1 MNLKKLFQIQKTL
14 EKVGYFDISRV
25 ANEIYSYSEENDI
38 EIENILKRIEN
49 DEPWEYIRGYAEFRG
64 INFLVTKDTLI
75 PRIETEQI
83 VDIAL
88 DLIEKKNIPYSKII
102 DIGTGTGCIIISLYK
117 ELKKNKEEIEEKEK
131 NRGKDKEY
139 TFLATDS
146 SSKALD
152 IAKENAKRNSI
163 KNISFVKKNLI
174 SIEDLENNSLILA
187 NLPYIPTNQYMELDK
202 SVKDFEPKKA
212 LDGGQD
218 GLKYYKELLTIIQ
231 KTQKKNIDLIV
242 EIEPSTL
249 TDLKK
254 LVPENTSL
262 KIIKDFREKN
272 RFLLLHFA

>member
-64 INFLVTKDTLI
+64 VNFLVTKDTLI

-83 VDIAL
+83 VNIAL
-88 DLIEKKNIPYSKII
+88 DLIETKDIPYSKII
-102 DIGTGTGCIIISLYK
+102 DIGTGTGCIIISLYQ
-117 ELKKNKEEIEEKEK
+117 ELKENKEEIEEKEK
-131 NRGKDKEY
+131 NREKDEEY
-139 TFLATDS
+139 TFLATDC
-146 SSKALD
+146 SSKTLD

-163 KNISFVKKNLI
+163 KNISFVKRNLI
-174 SIEDLENNSLILA
+174 DNKDLENNSLILA
-187 NLPYIPTNQYMELDK
+187 NLPYIPTNMYMKLDR

-212 LDGGQD
+212 LDGGKD

-249 TDLKK
+249 KDFKK
-254 LVPENTSL
+254 LAPKSTSL

>member
-1 MNLKKLFQIQKTL
+1 MNLKKLFHIQKTL
-14 EKVGYFDISRV
+14 EKAGYFDISRV
-25 ANEIYSYSEENDI
+25 ANEIYSYSEANDI
-38 EIENILKRIEN
+38 GIENILKRIEN
-49 DEPWEYIRGYAEFRG
+49 DEPWEYIRGYTEFRS

-88 DLIEKKNIPYSKII
+88 DLIKKKNTPYSKII
-102 DIGTGTGCIIISLYK
+102 DVGTGTGCIIISLYK
-117 ELKKNKEEIEEKEK
+117 ELKEEKEEIEEKEK
-131 NRGKDKEY
+131 RNQDEEY

-146 SSKALD
+146 SSKTLD

-174 SIEDLENNSLILA
+174 DIEDLEDNSLILA
-187 NLPYIPTNQYMELDK
+187 NLPYIPTNMYMELDR

-231 KTQKKNIDLIV
+231 QSKKNIDLVV

-249 TDLKK
+249 EDFKK
-254 LVPENTSL
+254 LVPQNTNL

-272 RFLLLHFA
+272 RFLLLHFS

>member
-14 EKVGYFDISRV
+14 EKAGYFDISRV

-64 INFLVTKDTLI
+64 VNFLVTKDTLI

-88 DLIEKKNIPYSKII
+88 DLIGKKDIPYSKII
-102 DIGTGTGCIIISLYK
+102 DIGTGTGCIIISLYQ
-117 ELKKNKEEIEEKEK
+117 ELKENKEEIKEKEK
-131 NRGKDKEY
+131 RNQDEEY

-146 SSKALD
+146 SKKTLD
-152 IAKENAKRNSI
+152 IAKENSKRNSI
-163 KNISFVKKNLI
+163 KDIFFVKKNLI
-174 SIEDLENNSLILA
+174 GIKDLENNSLILA
-187 NLPYIPTNQYMELDK
+187 NLPYIPTDQYMELDR

-212 LDGGQD
+212 LDGGKD
-218 GLKYYKELLTIIQ
+218 GLKYYKELLSIIQ

>member
-14 EKVGYFDISRV
+14 EKAGYFDISRV
-25 ANEIYSYSEENDI
+25 ANEIYSHSEENDI
-38 EIENILKRIEN
+38 EIEDILKRIEK

-88 DLIEKKNIPYSKII
+88 DLIKKKNIPYSNII

-117 ELKKNKEEIEEKEK
+117 ELKADKEEIEEKEK
-131 NRGKDKEY
+131 RNQDEEY

-174 SIEDLENNSLILA
+174 DNKDLENNSLILA
-187 NLPYIPTNQYMELDK
+187 NLPYIPTNMYMKLDR

-212 LDGGQD
+212 LDGGKD
-218 GLKYYKELLTIIQ
+218 GLKYYKELLSIIQ
-231 KTQKKNIDLIV
+231 DSKKRNIDLAV

-249 TDLKK
+249 KDFKK
-254 LVPENTSL
+254 LAPKSTSL

>member
-14 EKVGYFDISRV
+14 EKAGYFDISRV
-25 ANEIYSYSEENDI
+25 ANEIYSYPEENDI
-38 EIENILKRIEN
+38 EIEDILKRIEK

-249 TDLKK
+249 KDFKK
-254 LVPENTSL
+254 LAPKSTSL

>member
-14 EKVGYFDISRV
+14 EKAGYFDISRV
-25 ANEIYSYSEENDI
+25 ANEIYSHSEENDI
-38 EIENILKRIEN
+38 EIEDILKRIEK

-88 DLIEKKNIPYSKII
+88 DLIKKKNIPYSNII
-102 DIGTGTGCIIISLYK
+102 DIGTGTGCIIISLYQ
-117 ELKKNKEEIEEKEK
+117 ELKENKEEIEEKEK
-131 NRGKDKEY
+131 NREKDEEY
-139 TFLATDS
+139 TFLATDC
-146 SSKALD
+146 SSKTLD

-163 KNISFVKKNLI
+163 KNISFVKRNLI
-174 SIEDLENNSLILA
+174 DNKDLENNSLILA
-187 NLPYIPTNQYMELDK
+187 NLPYIPTNMYMKLDR

-212 LDGGQD
+212 LDGGKD
-218 GLKYYKELLTIIQ
+218 GLKYYKELLSIIQ
-231 KTQKKNIDLIV
+231 DSKKRNIDLAV

-249 TDLKK
+249 KDFKK
-254 LVPENTSL
+254 LAPKSTSL

>member
-1 MNLKKLFQIQKTL
+1 MNLKKLFHIQKTL
-14 EKVGYFDISRV
+14 EKAGYFDISRV
-25 ANEIYSYSEENDI
+25 ANEIYSYSEANDI
-38 EIENILKRIEN
+38 GIENILKRIEN
-49 DEPWEYIRGYAEFRG
+49 DEPWEYIRGYTEFRS

-88 DLIEKKNIPYSKII
+88 DLIKKKNTPYSKII
-102 DIGTGTGCIIISLYK
+102 DVGTGTGCIIISLYK
-117 ELKKNKEEIEEKEK
+117 ELKEEKEEIEEKEK
-131 NRGKDKEY
+131 RNQDEEY

-146 SSKALD
+146 SSKTLD

-174 SIEDLENNSLILA
+174 DIEDLEDNSLILA
-187 NLPYIPTNQYMELDK
+187 NLPYIPTNMYMELDR

-231 KTQKKNIDLIV
+231 QSKKNIDLVV

-249 TDLKK
+249 EDFKK
-254 LVPENTSL
+254 LVPQNTNL

-272 RFLLLHFA
+272 RFLLLHFP

>member
-1 MNLKKLFQIQKTL
+1 
-14 EKVGYFDISRV
+14 
-25 ANEIYSYSEENDI
+25 
-38 EIENILKRIEN
+38 
-49 DEPWEYIRGYAEFRG
+49 
-64 INFLVTKDTLI
+64 
-75 PRIETEQI
+75 
-83 VDIAL
+83 
-88 DLIEKKNIPYSKII
+88 
-102 DIGTGTGCIIISLYK
+102 
-117 ELKKNKEEIEEKEK
+117 
-131 NRGKDKEY
+131 
-139 TFLATDS
+139 
-146 SSKALD
+146 
-152 IAKENAKRNSI
+152 
-163 KNISFVKKNLI
+163 
-174 SIEDLENNSLILA
+174 
-187 NLPYIPTNQYMELDK
+187 MELDK

>member
-14 EKVGYFDISRV
+14 EKAGYFDISRV
-25 ANEIYSYSEENDI
+25 ANEIYSYPEENDI
-38 EIENILKRIEN
+38 EIEDILKRIEK

-174 SIEDLENNSLILA
+174 DNKDLENNSLILA
-187 NLPYIPTNQYMELDK
+187 NLPYIPTNMYMKLDR

-212 LDGGQD
+212 LDGGKD

-249 TDLKK
+249 KDFKK
-254 LVPENTSL
+254 LAPKSTSL

>member
-38 EIENILKRIEN
+38 EIEDILKRIEK

>member
-14 EKVGYFDISRV
+14 EKAGYFDISRV
-25 ANEIYSYSEENDI
+25 ANEIYSYPEENDI
-38 EIENILKRIEN
+38 EIEDILKRIEK

-88 DLIEKKNIPYSKII
+88 DLIKKKNIPYSNII

-117 ELKKNKEEIEEKEK
+117 ELKADKEEIEEKEK
-131 NRGKDKEY
+131 RNQDEEY

-174 SIEDLENNSLILA
+174 DNKDLENNSLILA
-187 NLPYIPTNQYMELDK
+187 NLPYIPTNMYMKLDR

-212 LDGGQD
+212 LDGGKD

-249 TDLKK
+249 KDFKK
-254 LVPENTSL
+254 LAPKSTSL

>member
-14 EKVGYFDISRV
+14 EKAGYFDISRV
-25 ANEIYSYSEENDI
+25 ANEIYSYPEENDI
-38 EIENILKRIEN
+38 EIEDILKRIEK

-272 RFLLLHFA
+272 RFLLLHFS

>member
-14 EKVGYFDISRV
+14 EKAGYFDISRV
-25 ANEIYSYSEENDI
+25 ANEIYSYPEENDI
-38 EIENILKRIEN
+38 EIEDILKRIEK

>member
-14 EKVGYFDISRV
+14 EKAGYFDISRV
-25 ANEIYSYSEENDI
+25 ANEIYSHSEENDI
-38 EIENILKRIEN
+38 EIEDILKRIEK

-88 DLIEKKNIPYSKII
+88 DLIKKKNIPYSNII

-117 ELKKNKEEIEEKEK
+117 ELKADKEEIEEKEK
-131 NRGKDKEY
+131 RNQDEEY

-212 LDGGQD
+212 LDGGKD
-218 GLKYYKELLTIIQ
+218 GLKYYKELLSIIQ
-231 KTQKKNIDLIV
+231 DSKKRNIDLAV

-249 TDLKK
+249 KDFKK
-254 LVPENTSL
+254 LAPKSTSL

>member
-83 VDIAL
+83 VNIAL
-88 DLIEKKNIPYSKII
+88 DLIETKDIPYSKII
-102 DIGTGTGCIIISLYK
+102 DIGTGTGCIIISLYQ
-117 ELKKNKEEIEEKEK
+117 ELKENKEEIEEKEK
-131 NRGKDKEY
+131 NREKDEEY
-139 TFLATDS
+139 TFLATDC
-146 SSKALD
+146 SSKTLD

-163 KNISFVKKNLI
+163 KNISFVKRNLI
-174 SIEDLENNSLILA
+174 DNKDLENNSLILA
-187 NLPYIPTNQYMELDK
+187 NLPYIPTNMYMKLDR

-212 LDGGQD
+212 LDGGKD
-218 GLKYYKELLTIIQ
+218 GLKYYKELLSIIQ

-249 TDLKK
+249 KDFKK
-254 LVPENTSL
+254 LAPKSTSL

>member
-64 INFLVTKDTLI
+64 VNFLVTKDTLI

-83 VDIAL
+83 VNIAL
-88 DLIEKKNIPYSKII
+88 DLIETKDIPYSKII
-102 DIGTGTGCIIISLYK
+102 DIGTGTGCIIISLYQ
-117 ELKKNKEEIEEKEK
+117 ELKENKEEIEEKEK
-131 NRGKDKEY
+131 NREKDEEY
-139 TFLATDS
+139 TFLATDC
-146 SSKALD
+146 SSKTLD

-163 KNISFVKKNLI
+163 KNISFVKRNLI
-174 SIEDLENNSLILA
+174 DNKDLENNSLILA
-187 NLPYIPTNQYMELDK
+187 NLPYIPTNMYMKLDR

-212 LDGGQD
+212 LDGGKD
-218 GLKYYKELLTIIQ
+218 GLKYYKELLSIIQ
-231 KTQKKNIDLIV
+231 DSKKRNIDLAV

-249 TDLKK
+249 KDFKK
-254 LVPENTSL
+254 LAPKSTSL

>member
-14 EKVGYFDISRV
+14 EKAGYFDISRV
-25 ANEIYSYSEENDI
+25 ANEIYSYPEENDI
-38 EIENILKRIEN
+38 EIEDILKRIEK

-117 ELKKNKEEIEEKEK
+117 ELKADKEEIEEKEK
-131 NRGKDKEY
+131 RNQDEEY

>member
-14 EKVGYFDISRV
+14 EKAGYFDISRV
-25 ANEIYSYSEENDI
+25 ANEIYSHSEENDI
-38 EIENILKRIEN
+38 EIEDILKRIEK

-88 DLIEKKNIPYSKII
+88 DLIKKKNIPYSNII

-117 ELKKNKEEIEEKEK
+117 ELKADKEEIEEKEK
-131 NRGKDKEY
+131 RNQDEEY

-187 NLPYIPTNQYMELDK
+187 NLPYIPTNMYMKLDR

-212 LDGGQD
+212 LDGGKD
-218 GLKYYKELLTIIQ
+218 GLKYYKELLSIIQ
-231 KTQKKNIDLIV
+231 DSKKRNIDLAV

-249 TDLKK
+249 KDFKK
-254 LVPENTSL
+254 LAPKSTSL

>member
-14 EKVGYFDISRV
+14 EKTGYFDISRV
-25 ANEIYSYSEENDI
+25 ANEIYSYSEEKDV
-38 EIENILKRIEN
+38 EIEDILKRIEN

-64 INFLVTKDTLI
+64 INFLVTEDTLI

-88 DLIEKKNIPYSKII
+88 DLIKKKNTPYSRII

-117 ELKKNKEEIEEKEK
+117 ELKKNKEEIKEKEK
-131 NRGKDKEY
+131 RNQDEEY
-139 TFLATDS
+139 IFLATDS
-146 SSKALD
+146 SKKTLD

-174 SIEDLENNSLILA
+174 SIEDLENNSLVLA
-187 NLPYIPTNQYMELDK
+187 NLPYIPTNMYVKLDR

-212 LDGGQD
+212 LDGGKD
-218 GLKYYKELLTIIQ
+218 GLKYYKELLSIIQ
-231 KTQKKNIDLIV
+231 DSKKKNIDLVV

-249 TDLKK
+249 KDFKK
-254 LVPENTSL
+254 LVPENTNL
-262 KIIKDFREKN
+262 KTIKDFRN
-272 RFLLLHFA
+272 QDRFLLLHFA

>member
-14 EKVGYFDISRV
+14 EKAGYFDISRV
-25 ANEIYSYSEENDI
+25 ANEIYSYPEENDI
-38 EIENILKRIEN
+38 EIEDILKRIEK

-174 SIEDLENNSLILA
+174 DNKDLENNSLILA
-187 NLPYIPTNQYMELDK
+187 NLPYIPTNMYMKLDR

-212 LDGGQD
+212 LDGGKD

>member
-64 INFLVTKDTLI
+64 VNFLVTKDTLI

-83 VDIAL
+83 VNIAL
-88 DLIEKKNIPYSKII
+88 DLIETKDIPYSKII
-102 DIGTGTGCIIISLYK
+102 DIGTGTGCIIISLYQ
-117 ELKKNKEEIEEKEK
+117 ELKENKEEIEEKEK
-131 NRGKDKEY
+131 NREKDEEY
-139 TFLATDS
+139 TFLATDC
-146 SSKALD
+146 SSKTLD

-163 KNISFVKKNLI
+163 KNISFVKRNLI
-174 SIEDLENNSLILA
+174 DNKDLENNSLILA
-187 NLPYIPTNQYMELDK
+187 NLPYIPTNMYMKLDR

-212 LDGGQD
+212 LDGGKD
-218 GLKYYKELLTIIQ
+218 GLKYYKELLSIIQ

-249 TDLKK
+249 KDFKK
-254 LVPENTSL
+254 LVPQNTSL

>member
-64 INFLVTKDTLI
+64 VNFLVTKDTLI

-83 VDIAL
+83 VNIAL
-88 DLIEKKNIPYSKII
+88 DLIETKDIPYSKII
-102 DIGTGTGCIIISLYK
+102 DIGTGTGCIIISLYQ
-117 ELKKNKEEIEEKEK
+117 ELKENKEEIEEKEK
-131 NRGKDKEY
+131 NREKDEEY
-139 TFLATDS
+139 TFLATDC
-146 SSKALD
+146 SSKTLD

-163 KNISFVKKNLI
+163 KNISFVKRNLI
-174 SIEDLENNSLILA
+174 DNKDLENNSLILA
-187 NLPYIPTNQYMELDK
+187 NLPYIPTNMYMKLDR

-212 LDGGQD
+212 LDGGKD

>member
-14 EKVGYFDISRV
+14 EKAGYFDISRV
-25 ANEIYSYSEENDI
+25 ANEIYSYPEENDI
-38 EIENILKRIEN
+38 EIEDILKRIEK

-174 SIEDLENNSLILA
+174 DNKDLENNSLILA
-187 NLPYIPTNQYMELDK
+187 NLPYIPTNMYMKLDR

-212 LDGGQD
+212 LDGGKD

-249 TDLKK
+249 KDFKK
-254 LVPENTSL
+254 LAPKSTSL

-272 RFLLLHFA
+272 RFLLLHFS